1 MQKQNTFS
9 VSQRNAATI
18 KPTPLRQ
25 RAFWQRSADS
35 FGAFTVPFNFC
46 PFGLLHYGTFA
57 LVKGARGRDEKQLS
71 TEVSLKE
78 KFIWTLFLDLF
89 LLGSLG

>member
-1 MQKQNTFS
+1 M
-9 VSQRNAATI
+9 
-18 KPTPLRQ
+18 
-25 RAFWQRSADS
+25 
-35 FGAFTVPFNFC
+35 
-46 PFGLLHYGTFA
+46 HYGTFA

-89 LLGSLG
+89 LLGSIGGGVLHLSLNLSD